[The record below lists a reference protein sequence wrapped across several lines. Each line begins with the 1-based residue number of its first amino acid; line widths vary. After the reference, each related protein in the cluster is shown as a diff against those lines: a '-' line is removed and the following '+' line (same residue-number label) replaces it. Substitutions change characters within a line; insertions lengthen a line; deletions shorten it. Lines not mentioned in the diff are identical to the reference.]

1 MSSFPT
7 AKKAPRWPQSAPLQ
21 IGACLLKYG
30 FMSRAAIF
38 VVGAFLAGLL
48 AGCDSKPAAGPPP
61 PPAVTVSKPVQKT
74 ITEWDEYT
82 GRFEALATVEVRAR
96 VSGFIESLHFK
107 DGQIVKQGDLLF
119 VIDQRPFQIA
129 VEQAKADLER
139 ARAKYDVATA
149 DVDRATPLVRNQTL
163 TEREFDTRRSAQR
176 DAAGQVGSSEAALK
190 QAQLN
195 LEWCEVRAPIA
206 GRISDR
212 RVDAG
217 NLITGGQTGATLLTS
232 IVTLDPIHF
241 IFDGSEA
248 DYIRYVR
255 LAAAGGRPSSRDAA
269 NPVAV
274 RLADETE
281 YKHQGRMDFVDNVV
295 NPKTGTIRGRAVFDN
310 KDGLLIPG
318 FFGRLRLYG
327 GQRDAFLIPD
337 SVIASDQAS
346 KIVFTVADDG
356 TVGTKKVELGPIV
369 DGLRV
374 VRSGLAPTD
383 RIVIDGIQRARPGQ
397 KVTAEDGTIK
407 APGK

>member
-1 MSSFPT
+1 MT
-7 AKKAPRWPQSAPLQ
+7 GVR
-21 IGACLLKYG
+21 LLIV
-30 FMSRAAIF
+30 AAL
-38 VVGAFLAGLL
+38 LAGLL
-48 AGCDSKPAAGPPP
+48 AGCDNKPGAGAAPPP
-61 PPAVTVSKPVQKT
+61 PPVTVSKPIQKS

-82 GRFEALATVEVRAR
+82 GRFVPVATVEVRAR
-96 VSGFIESLHFK
+96 VSGFIESIHFK
-107 DGQIVKQGDLLF
+107 DGQIVKKDDLLF
-119 VIDQRPFQIA
+119 VIDQRPYQIA

-139 ARAKYDVATA
+139 ARAKYDIATS
-149 DVDRATPLVRNQTL
+149 DVDRATALVRNQTL
-163 TEREFDTRRSAQR
+163 TEREFDTRKSTQR
-176 DAAGQVGSSEAALK
+176 DAAGQVGSGEAALK

-195 LEWCEVRAPIA
+195 LEWSEVRAPIA

-241 IFDGSEA
+241 AFDGSEA
-248 DYIRYVR
+248 DFIRYLR
-255 LAAAGGRPSSRDAA
+255 LAASGVRQSSRDTP

-281 YKHQGRMDFVDNVV
+281 FKHQGRMDFVDNVV
-295 NPKTGTIRGRAVFDN
+295 NAKTGTIRGRAIFDN
-310 KDGLLIPG
+310 KDGLLTPG

-337 SVIASDQAS
+337 SVISSDQAS

>member
-1 MSSFPT
+1 M
-7 AKKAPRWPQSAPLQ
+7 
-21 IGACLLKYG
+21 IGVRV
-30 FMSRAAIF
+30 FIVAALF
-38 VVGAFLAGLL
+38 ASLL
-48 AGCDSKPAAGPPP
+48 AGCDNKPGAGAAPPP
-61 PPAVTVSKPVQKT
+61 PPVTVSKPIQKS

-82 GRFEALATVEVRAR
+82 GRFVPVATVEVRAR
-96 VSGFIESLHFK
+96 VSGFIESIHFK
-107 DGQIVKQGDLLF
+107 DGQIVKKDDLLF
-119 VIDQRPFQIA
+119 VIDQRPYQIA

-139 ARAKYDVATA
+139 ARAKYDVATS

-163 TEREFDTRRSAQR
+163 TEREFDTRRSTQR
-176 DAAGQVGSSEAALK
+176 DAAGQVGSAEAALK

-195 LEWCEVRAPIA
+195 LEWSEVRAPIA

-232 IVTLDPIHF
+232 IVTMDPIHF
-241 IFDGSEA
+241 AFDGSEA
-248 DYIRYVR
+248 DFIRYLR
-255 LAAAGGRPSSRDAA
+255 LAASGVRQSSRDAS

-274 RLADETE
+274 RLADETDF
-281 YKHQGRMDFVDNVV
+281 KHQGRMDFVDNVV
-295 NPKTGTIRGRAVFDN
+295 NAKTCTIRGRAIFDN
-310 KDGLLIPG
+310 KDGFLTPG

-337 SVIASDQAS
+337 SVISSDQAS

-383 RIVIDGIQRARPGQ
+383 RIVIDGIQRARQGQ

-407 APGK
+407 APEK

>member
-1 MSSFPT
+1 MTGVRLFIVAS
-7 AKKAPRWPQSAPLQ
+7 
-21 IGACLLKYG
+21 
-30 FMSRAAIF
+30 
-38 VVGAFLAGLL
+38 FLAGQL
-48 AGCDSKPAAGPPP
+48 AGCDNKPGAGAAPPP
-61 PPAVTVSKPVQKT
+61 PPVTVSKPIQKS

-82 GRFEALATVEVRAR
+82 GRFVPVATVEVRAR
-96 VSGFIESLHFK
+96 VSGFIESIHFK
-107 DGQIVKQGDLLF
+107 DGQIVKKDDLLF
-119 VIDQRPFQIA
+119 VIDQRPYQIA

-139 ARAKYDVATA
+139 ARAKYDIATS
-149 DVDRATPLVRNQTL
+149 DVDRATALVRNQTL
-163 TEREFDTRRSAQR
+163 TEREFDTRKSTQR
-176 DAAGQVGSSEAALK
+176 DAAGQVGSGEAALK

-195 LEWCEVRAPIA
+195 LEWSEVRAPIA

-232 IVTLDPIHF
+232 IVTMDPIHF
-241 IFDGSEA
+241 AFDGSEA
-248 DYIRYVR
+248 DFIRYLR
-255 LAAAGGRPSSRDAA
+255 LAASGVRQSSRDAS

-274 RLADETE
+274 RLADETDF
-281 YKHQGRMDFVDNVV
+281 KHQGRMDFVDNVV
-295 NPKTGTIRGRAVFDN
+295 NAKTGTIRGRAIFDN
-310 KDGLLIPG
+310 KDGFLTPG

-337 SVIASDQAS
+337 SVISSDQAS

>member
-1 MSSFPT
+1 M
-7 AKKAPRWPQSAPLQ
+7 
-21 IGACLLKYG
+21 IGVRV
-30 FMSRAAIF
+30 FIVAALF
-38 VVGAFLAGLL
+38 ASLL
-48 AGCDSKPAAGPPP
+48 AGCDNKPGAGAAPPP
-61 PPAVTVSKPVQKT
+61 PPVTVSKPIQKS

-82 GRFEALATVEVRAR
+82 GRFVPVATVEVRAR
-96 VSGFIESLHFK
+96 VSGFIESIHFK
-107 DGQIVKQGDLLF
+107 DGQIVKKDDLLF
-119 VIDQRPFQIA
+119 VIDQRPYQIA

-139 ARAKYDVATA
+139 ARAKYDVATS

-163 TEREFDTRRSAQR
+163 TEREFDTRRSTQR
-176 DAAGQVGSSEAALK
+176 DAAGQVGSAEAALK

-195 LEWCEVRAPIA
+195 LEWSEVRAPIA

-232 IVTLDPIHF
+232 IVTMDPIHF
-241 IFDGSEA
+241 AFDGSEA
-248 DYIRYVR
+248 DFIRYLR
-255 LAAAGGRPSSRDAA
+255 LAASGVRQSSRDAS

-274 RLADETE
+274 RLADETDF
-281 YKHQGRMDFVDNVV
+281 KHQGRMDFVDNVV
-295 NPKTGTIRGRAVFDN
+295 NAKTGTIRGRAIFDN
-310 KDGLLIPG
+310 KDGFLTPG

-337 SVIASDQAS
+337 SVISSDQAS

>member
-1 MSSFPT
+1 M
-7 AKKAPRWPQSAPLQ
+7 
-21 IGACLLKYG
+21 IGARLFIVAALL
-30 FMSRAAIF
+30 AA
-38 VVGAFLAGLL
+38 VL
-48 AGCDSKPAAGPPP
+48 AGCDNKPGAGVAPP
-61 PPAVTVSKPVQKT
+61 PPAVTVSKPVHKS

-82 GRFEALATVEVRAR
+82 GRFVPIATVEVRAR
-96 VSGFIESLHFK
+96 VSGFIDSIHFR

-119 VIDQRPFQIA
+119 VIDQRPYQIA

-139 ARAKYDVATA
+139 ARAKYDVATS

-163 TEREFDTRRSAQR
+163 TEREFDTRKSTQR
-176 DAAGQVGSSEAALK
+176 DAAGQVGSAEAALK

-195 LEWCEVRAPIA
+195 LEWTEVRAPIA

-232 IVTLDPIHF
+232 IVTMDPIHF
-241 IFDGSEA
+241 SFDGSEA
-248 DYIRYVR
+248 DFIRYLR
-255 LAAAGGRPSSRDAA
+255 LAASGIRQSSRDAA

-274 RLADETE
+274 RLADEIE
-281 YKHQGRMDFVDNVV
+281 FKHQGRMDFVDNVV
-295 NPKTGTIRGRAVFDN
+295 NAKTGTIRGRAVFEN
-310 KDGLLIPG
+310 KDGLLTPG
-318 FFGRLRLYG
+318 FFGRMRLYG
-327 GQRDAFLIPD
+327 GQREAFLIPD
-337 SVIASDQAS
+337 SAISSDQAS

-356 TVGTKKVELGPIV
+356 TVGTKKIELGPIV

>member
-1 MSSFPT
+1 M
-7 AKKAPRWPQSAPLQ
+7 
-21 IGACLLKYG
+21 IGARLFIVAALL
-30 FMSRAAIF
+30 AA
-38 VVGAFLAGLL
+38 VL
-48 AGCDSKPAAGPPP
+48 AGCDNKPGAGVASPPP
-61 PPAVTVSKPVQKT
+61 PVTVSKPLQKS

-82 GRFEALATVEVRAR
+82 GRFVPVATVEVRAR
-96 VSGFIESLHFK
+96 VSGFIESIHFK
-107 DGQIVKQGDLLF
+107 DGQVVKKDDLLF
-119 VIDQRPFQIA
+119 VIDQRPYQIA
-129 VEQAKADLER
+129 VDQAKADLER
-139 ARAKYDVATA
+139 ARSKYDIATA
-149 DVDRATPLVRNQTL
+149 DVDRAAPLVRNQSV
-163 TEREFDTRRSAQR
+163 TEREFDTRKSTQR
-176 DAAGQVGSSEAALK
+176 DASGQVGSAESALK

-195 LEWCEVRAPIA
+195 LEWSEVRAPIA

-241 IFDGSEA
+241 AFDGSEA
-248 DYIRYVR
+248 DFIRYLR
-255 LAAAGGRPSSRDAA
+255 LAASGVRQSSRDAP

-281 YKHQGRMDFVDNVV
+281 FKHHGRMDFVDNVV
-295 NPKTGTIRGRAVFDN
+295 NAKTGTIRGRAIFDN
-310 KDGLLIPG
+310 KDGLLTPG

-327 GQRDAFLIPD
+327 GERDAFLIPD
-337 SVIASDQAS
+337 SVISSDQAS
-346 KIVFTVADDG
+346 KVVFTVSDDG

-397 KVTAEDGTIK
+397 KVTAEDGKIEP
-407 APGK
+407 AGK